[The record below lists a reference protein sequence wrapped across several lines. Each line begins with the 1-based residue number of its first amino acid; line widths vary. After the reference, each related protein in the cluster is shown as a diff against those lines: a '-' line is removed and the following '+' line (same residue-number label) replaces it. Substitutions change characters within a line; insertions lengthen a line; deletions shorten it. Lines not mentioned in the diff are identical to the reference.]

1 MIFLLVSSSLLMLLL
16 RNDILSFRHCLSW
29 VTKKKRKK
37 GARREATT
45 IFFHFHN
52 FSSFNA
58 VKDWMEAKKKSSAA
72 TSLKRF
78 HFVFDGFDEEFF
90 SSPSFDCHKRSQS
103 NYIHA
108 FTQSPSSPGRVI
120 FPRQQCALFS
130 WINLSSSHRK
140 AFSTHCQSQRAVEG
154 RITANH
160 IPECLRELF

>member
-1 MIFLLVSSSLLMLLL
+1 MLLL

-29 VTKKKRKK
+29 VTKKKERKERGEK
-37 GARREATT
+37 QQR
-45 IFFHFHN
+45 
-52 FSSFNA
+52 FSSIFIIFLPSMLS
-58 VKDWMEAKKKSSAA
+58 KTEWKQKKIIRSDVAEKIPF
-72 TSLKRF
+72 RF
-78 HFVFDGFDEEFF
+78 WRFWWGVFF
-90 SSPSFDCHKRSQS
+90 SSPFDCHKRSQS